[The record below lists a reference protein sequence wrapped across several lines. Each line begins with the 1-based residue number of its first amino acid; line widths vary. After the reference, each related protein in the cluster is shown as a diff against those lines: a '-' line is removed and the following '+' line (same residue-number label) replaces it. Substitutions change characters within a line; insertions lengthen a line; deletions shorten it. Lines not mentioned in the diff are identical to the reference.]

1 MPDWLDSDSF
11 ILASRGPYRFSMI
24 SPFWSFLEEQ
34 ARQQRLA
41 SSEMVLQELQDGED
55 QLKQWASGLQAV
67 MFRVPTE
74 EVQERYSEVVANVS
88 GNGRFAQHHVS
99 RFLAKADPWLIA
111 HARTDGGRIVTFE
124 KPEPTSRKPK
134 IPDVSHEFGISCNN
148 LFDLIEELGFSV

>member
-1 MPDWLDSDSF
+1 MPDWVDSDSF
-11 ILASRGPYRFSMI
+11 IVASRGPYRFSMM
-24 SPFWSFLEEQ
+24 PVFWSFIEEQ
-34 ARQQRLA
+34 ARHQRLA
-41 SSEMVLQELQDGED
+41 SSELVLLELQDGED
-55 QLKQWASGLQAV
+55 QLKQWASGLQSV

-74 EVQERYSEVVANVS
+74 EVQERYREVVANVN
-88 GNGRFAQHHVS
+88 GNGRYAQHHVS

-134 IPDVSHEFGISCNN
+134 IPDVSHEFGISCIN